1 MIAQEKQD
9 YQECLNYLK
18 SRCPFVLQMFLG
30 LAKQHLST
38 VSVATPAA
46 KFLCLNL
53 LWLLARF
60 PFGMH
65 RVLLTRELC
74 SVRPFLSG
82 SCVDPVGVL
91 CWKVTATCYRA
102 LCTDKRVL
110 RSSFWDEVAV
120 SVPALRFWFS
130 VMGSSLSFNTNANTP
145 SSHHHCGPQLWVCH
159 GCPST

>member
-60 PFGMH
+60 PFEMH

-110 RSSFWDEVAV
+110 RSSF
-120 SVPALRFWFS
+120 
-130 VMGSSLSFNTNANTP
+130 
-145 SSHHHCGPQLWVCH
+145 
-159 GCPST
+159 